1 MVLVC
6 VTDQETC
13 SRLIYT
19 GRELADLENIP
30 LKVICVRPRK
40 TARWLASDEV
50 EFLFN
55 LSKQLGAEMVIIFH
69 DSAVEAVADYI
80 HHHDTHYVLVGSPPQ
95 PGQSIFISEIEE
107 NFPDIPVITV
117 DQHGTLQRVPDLDP
131 DQETWPA

>member
-19 GRELADLENIP
+19 GRELADLEQIP

-40 TARWLASDEV
+40 AAPWLASDEV
-50 EFLFN
+50 EFLYN

-69 DSAVEAVADYI
+69 DSASEAVADYI
-80 HHHDTHYVLVGSPPQ
+80 HHHDVRYVLVGSPPQ
-95 PGQSIFISEIEE
+95 PGQSIFISEIED
-107 NFPDIPVITV
+107 NFPEIPVITV
-117 DQHGTLQRVPDLDP
+117 DQHGALQRVPDLDL
-131 DQETWPA
+131 DQET